1 MQYSQ
6 FKHNIVLHHGIK
18 PRLIQR
24 LIDEIKRDRNGEI
37 IDKGA
42 VRQAVH
48 MLLEVG
54 VQSRKIYEQEFES
67 VLLADT
73 VEYYRLESNQLIL
86 ENSCD
91 AYLQKANLRL

>member
-54 VQSRKIYEQEFES
+54 V
-67 VLLADT
+67 
-73 VEYYRLESNQLIL
+73 
-86 ENSCD
+86 
-91 AYLQKANLRL
+91 